1 MNDFILNMSMLLL
14 CCKCYIDKDDEPSK
28 DFMISPLF
36 TPPQI
41 LEQYPNAYMLICEKD
56 PLHDDAVRFV
66 HKMA

>member
-1 MNDFILNMSMLLL
+1 MNDFILNISMLQL
-14 CCKCYIDKDDEPSK
+14 CAKCYLEPQDNASR

-36 TPPQI
+36 TPDDI
-41 LEQYPNAYMLICEKD
+41 LAQYPPAYMLICEKD